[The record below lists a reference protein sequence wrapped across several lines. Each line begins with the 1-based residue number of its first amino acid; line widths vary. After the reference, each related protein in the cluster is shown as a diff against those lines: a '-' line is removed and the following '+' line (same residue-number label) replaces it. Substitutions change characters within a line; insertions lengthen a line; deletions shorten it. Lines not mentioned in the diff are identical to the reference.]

1 MPKKAAALQ
10 SHDLSEDL
18 AKLRRGEI
26 TLDAY
31 LDACVEGA
39 VAHLVGSL
47 DEDALESVR
56 EAVRAQARMD
66 PVVMAVVE
74 RISQRDRDFPASG

>member
-1 MPKKAAALQ
+1 MPKKATALK
-10 SHDLSEDL
+10 SDELSEDL

-39 VAHLVGSL
+39 VAHLVGTV
-47 DEDALESVR
+47 DDDVLESVR

-66 PVVMAVVE
+66 PVVVAVVE
-74 RISQRDRDFPASG
+74 RLTRQDRDFPASG